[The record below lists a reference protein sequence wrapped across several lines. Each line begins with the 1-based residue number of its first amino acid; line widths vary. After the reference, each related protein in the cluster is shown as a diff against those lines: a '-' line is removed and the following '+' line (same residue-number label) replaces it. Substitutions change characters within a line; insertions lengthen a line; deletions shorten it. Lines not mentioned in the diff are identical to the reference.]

1 MRCQGSEAKSWE
13 WEGVERRIFAPRRA
27 GFAPP
32 QCPRR
37 PTEGAP
43 ALAFSSRSRILRRNQ
58 PGSLAARRRDPKS
71 RAAARALLARQV
83 GQGAGEPKLCSRDWG
98 RLQPHEDAQAGSESL
113 EQPGPKFCG
122 GLRALDRQGMAL
134 PSAAHSGPGD
144 ARTEGLGWGMSGPGE
159 ATGSGTA
166 AVLIKRCSS
175 THEPPRRDHYIQRS
189 LASRC
194 RASGVRGKRDAG
206 EGEKKEGRETR
217 GPGSEGRGTRVPIRY
232 ANPGAR
238 AVESAPGGRR
248 EPPKPRKPRV
258 PAHPFPFPPL
268 SPSHPYR

>member
-1 MRCQGSEAKSWE
+1 
-13 WEGVERRIFAPRRA
+13 
-27 GFAPP
+27 
-32 QCPRR
+32 
-37 PTEGAP
+37 
-43 ALAFSSRSRILRRNQ
+43 
-58 PGSLAARRRDPKS
+58 
-71 RAAARALLARQV
+71 
-83 GQGAGEPKLCSRDWG
+83 
-98 RLQPHEDAQAGSESL
+98 
-113 EQPGPKFCG
+113 
-122 GLRALDRQGMAL
+122 MAL

-206 EGEKKEGRETR
+206 EGEKKGGRETR

-268 SPSHPYR
+268 SPSHPTAHPGCGWAAGPSVCWSCCSPAPRWGSCMRAPGSRRASRHLLRCGRPCRATPGQNYQVLPPSPGTHISRSGSRSKWWGECKEWVALAGGRCGKLLFLVLLCS